1 MPPTPPEPR
10 PRKRAALD
18 REAIL
23 AAATE
28 LAASGASLTFRS
40 LGSALGADPT
50 AIYRRFRDKD
60 ELMAA
65 LLDGLISASLVAVDR
80 DAPWRDQLRAGAV
93 HTIDIFA
100 SHPQIGVQA
109 TAIATGGPGELAVI
123 DWILSQLGRAGLD
136 KEQVVRCYAAYS
148 SYVLA
153 AAATLS
159 QQQLDENDGVP
170 PSSWVGDLRAV
181 DAARHPALAAVL
193 PELLALTG
201 REVFLAGIDVLLDSF
216 EALATQTALAD

>member
-1 MPPTPPEPR
+1 MSADTR
-10 PRKRAALD
+10 RAKERVALD
-18 REAIL
+18 RDAIL

-28 LAASGASLTFRS
+28 LAASGAAITFRR

-60 ELMAA
+60 ELMGA
-65 LLDGLISASLVAVDR
+65 LLDGLIADSLAGVDR
-80 DAPWRDQLRAGAV
+80 DAPWRDQLREGAV
-93 HTIDIFA
+93 RTIDTFA
-100 SHPQIGVQA
+100 AHPQVGAEA
-109 TAIATGGPGELAVI
+109 TTIDTGGPGELAVI
-123 DWILSQLGRAGLD
+123 DWILHQLGRAGLD
-136 KEQVVRCYAAYS
+136 KQQVVRCYAAYS

-159 QQQLDENDGVP
+159 RQRMQELEGER
-170 PSSWVGDLRAV
+170 SAAWIGDLRSV
-181 DAARHPALAAVL
+181 DPARQPSLAAVL

-216 EALATQTALAD
+216 EAIVEHDAH

>member
-1 MPPTPPEPR
+1 MPPSPTGPR
-10 PRKRAALD
+10 LRKRAALD

-28 LAASGASLTFRS
+28 LAASGSALTFRA

-50 AIYRRFRDKD
+50 AIYRRFRDKE

-65 LLDGLISASLVAVDR
+65 LLDGLIVSSLASVYR
-80 DAPWRDQLRAGAV
+80 EAPWREQLRTGAL

-100 SHPQIGVQA
+100 AHAQIGVQA
-109 TAIATGGPGELAVI
+109 AAISTGGPGELAVI
-123 DWILSQLGRAGLD
+123 DWILEQLGRAGLD
-136 KEQVVRCYAAYS
+136 KAQVVRCYAAYS

-159 QQQLDENDGVP
+159 QQQLDEAAGVP
-170 PSSWVGDLRAV
+170 PTSWVGDLRAV
-181 DAARHPALAAVL
+181 DAVRHPALAAVL
-193 PELLALTG
+193 PELLVLTG

-216 EALATQTALAD
+216 EALACQPARH